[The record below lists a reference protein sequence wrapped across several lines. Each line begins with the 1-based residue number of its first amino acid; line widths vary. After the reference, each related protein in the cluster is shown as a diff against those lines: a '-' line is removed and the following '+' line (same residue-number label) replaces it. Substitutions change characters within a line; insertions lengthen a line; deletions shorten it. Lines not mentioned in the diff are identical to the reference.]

1 MAKRKNTTRAA
12 KTTPASNAS
21 NGSFTSTASK
31 AKACGIE
38 KQFLKDRPVCK
49 VTFNLPHAAAPDA
62 KTVSV
67 VGEFNNWSPDATPMR
82 RQEDNGFSV
91 SLELE
96 KGRSYRF
103 RYVIDGLKYE
113 NDWAADRYQPNP
125 FGGDDSVV
133 DL

>member
-1 MAKRKNTTRAA
+1 MAKKKNTTRAA
-12 KTTPASNAS
+12 KTTPVTNPS
-21 NGSFTSTASK
+21 NGSSTPKAPK
-31 AKACGIE
+31 AKVCGIE
-38 KQFLKDRPVCK
+38 KEFLKNRPVCK
-49 VTFNLPHAAAPDA
+49 VTFNLPQAAAPDA

-82 RQEDNGFSV
+82 RRKDNGFSV

-103 RYVIDGLKYE
+103 RYIIDGSKYE

-125 FGGDDSVV
+125 YGGEDSVV